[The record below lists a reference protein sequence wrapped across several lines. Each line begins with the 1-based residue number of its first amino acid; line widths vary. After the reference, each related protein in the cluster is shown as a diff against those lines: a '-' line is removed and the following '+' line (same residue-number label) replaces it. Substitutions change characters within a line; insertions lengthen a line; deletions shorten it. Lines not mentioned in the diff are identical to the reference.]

1 MPSKKAVV
9 IEEPV
14 AAIED
19 TEELP
24 EPAAPPEEPE
34 DLPEPVAEIEAP
46 KKKRASRAKAKAK
59 PEAKPEPEELP
70 PPPELKKQKKK
81 DVDLPKQ
88 TCPICRKAGLTQ
100 HALFYTHACTKKA
113 KVALAEKFDPPVS
126 QLLPVFNDPAE
137 MAAPTTQAIPQPPTF
152 REQLVMRNQEM
163 LAAKSR
169 AMVNPIRSFYGV

>member
-24 EPAAPPEEPE
+24 EPAAMPEEPE
-34 DLPEPVAEIEAP
+34 DLPEPVAEVEAP
-46 KKKRASRAKAKAK
+46 KKKRASRAKAKAE
-59 PEAKPEPEELP
+59 PKPEPELP

-100 HALFYTHACTKKA
+100 HALFYTHSCTKKA

-137 MAAPTTQAIPQPPTF
+137 MAAPTTQAIPQPPSF

-169 AMVNPIRSFYGV
+169 AMVNPIRSYYGV